1 MDRPPVRETARR
13 YLVRGSNGAYEGKSL
28 YDQIVD
34 DLVEESKKRG
44 FSHGLALT
52 RRKEREPH
60 FPVTREPEN
69 PSEQAGKR
77 EAAPPERWSTYPI
90 PKPPGGFF
98 LIPVD
103 VRLPAERR
111 RENNQGGYVDQ
122 AELVE
127 LILEL
132 DDDMR
137 NNHPMPQG
145 IVLQGVTLNWLSSPG
160 SEWGG
165 GGGPGGCRNPTNR
178 IRHIRSRCP
187 TASTSPLPKAC
198 WRFQGQ
204 NKVRV

>member
-77 EAAPPERWSTYPI
+77 EAAPPERWSMYPI
-90 PKPPGGFF
+90 PKPP
-98 LIPVD
+98 VD
-103 VRLPAERR
+103 FP
-111 RENNQGGYVDQ
+111 
-122 AELVE
+122 
-127 LILEL
+127 
-132 DDDMR
+132 
-137 NNHPMPQG
+137 
-145 IVLQGVTLNWLSSPG
+145 SS
-160 SEWGG
+160 
-165 GGGPGGCRNPTNR
+165 R
-178 IRHIRSRCP
+178 
-187 TASTSPLPKAC
+187 STSGCPPNAGERTIKGAM
-198 WRFQGQ
+198 WTKRSWW
-204 NKVRV
+204 N